1 MTKMLRQILTVPV
14 FIGLLFINL
23 CFVSTTIYFLE
34 IKDTLEMNLQECDD
48 KTQIICAKH
57 INYAQ
62 LLKKQNKT
70 LNRRLRRCKK
80 VLDHFSD
87 LYEE

>member
-1 MTKMLRQILTVPV
+1 MSKLLKQKLPIL
-14 FIGLLFINL
+14 IGLLFANL
-23 CFVSTTIYFLE
+23 CFISTTIYFLE
-34 IKDTLEMNLQECDD
+34 SRDTLETNLQECDD
-48 KTQIICAKH
+48 KTQHICAKH
-57 INYAQ
+57 VNYV
-62 LLKKQNKT
+62 LMLKKKNKT